1 MDVGVFLIIF
11 PLFTALSHARVL
23 HGGENQMIAED
34 VKCSYRL
41 GGYTSFEKASL
52 FYFIFF

>member
-41 GGYTSFEKASL
+41 RGYTSFEKAS
-52 FYFIFF
+52 FFFFFF